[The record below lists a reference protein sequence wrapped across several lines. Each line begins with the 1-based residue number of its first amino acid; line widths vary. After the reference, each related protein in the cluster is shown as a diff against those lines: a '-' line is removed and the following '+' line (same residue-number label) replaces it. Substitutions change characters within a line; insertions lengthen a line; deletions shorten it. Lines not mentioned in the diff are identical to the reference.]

1 MNTVVAGITYRAL
14 LGRRRILLLLLLPL
28 ALIGLAILLRVVG
41 SADQRSALLLM
52 DKFAIATMLPLLG
65 LIAGTGVIAPEIDD
79 GTIIHLLS
87 KPISRPVIAGTKF
100 LVAAS
105 VLALFAA
112 VPTYIA
118 AWLLVGNEDGIAFGF
133 AIGVLVAGIAY
144 AAVFLLLGVVT
155 RHAVAIG
162 VIYALVWETLVGTLI
177 QGAQK
182 FSIQQW
188 GQRHRRPALRLAVPR
203 GRGHPRLRRT
213 SADHRHGRRG
223 PVGGPAPARLLPHRR
238 RVTTG
243 TNNRLRDDE

>member
-28 ALIGLAILLRVVG
+28 ALIGLAILLHVVG
-41 SADQRSALLLM
+41 SADQRSAVLLM
-52 DKFAIATMLPLLG
+52 DNFAIATMLPLLG

-118 AWLLVGNEDGIAFGF
+118 AWLLVGNEDGIASGF
-133 AIGVLVAGIAY
+133 ALGVLVAGIAY
-144 AAVFLLLGVVT
+144 AAVFLLLGVIT

-162 VIYALVWETLVGTLI
+162 VIYALVWETLVGGFI
-177 QGAQK
+177 PGAQK

-188 GQRHRRPALRLAVPR
+188 GQTIADQFSDSPFLEAEVTLGFAVPALLIVTVGAVLWA
-203 GRGHPRLRRT
+203 GIRLRRF
-213 SADHRHGRRG
+213 S
-223 PVGGPAPARLLPHRR
+223 L
-238 RVTTG
+238 TG
-243 TNNRLRDDE
+243 DE

>member
-41 SADQRSALLLM
+41 SADQRSAVLLM
-52 DKFAIATMLPLLG
+52 DTFAIATMLPLLG

-118 AWLLVGNEDGIAFGF
+118 AWLLVRNEDGIAFGF
-133 AIGVLVAGIAY
+133 AIGVLIAGIAY

-188 GQRHRRPALRLAVPR
+188 GQAIAAQLSDSPFVDAKVTLGFAVPALIIVTVGAVLWA
-203 GRGHPRLRRT
+203 GLRLRT
-213 SADHRHGRRG
+213 FS
-223 PVGGPAPARLLPHRR
+223 L
-238 RVTTG
+238 TG
-243 TNNRLRDDE
+243 DE

>member
-14 LGRRRILLLLLLPL
+14 LGRRRIVLLLLLPL

-41 SADQRSALLLM
+41 SADQRSAMLLM
-52 DKFAIATMLPLLG
+52 ENFALATMLPLLG

-118 AWLLVGNEDGIAFGF
+118 AWLLVRDEDGIASGF

-162 VIYALVWETLVGTLI
+162 VIYALVWETVVGSFIT
-177 QGAQK
+177 GAQK
-182 FSIQQW
+182 FSIQRW
-188 GQRHRRPALRLAVPR
+188 GQAIADQLSGSPFLEAKVTLGFAVPALLIVTVGAVLWA
-203 GRGHPRLRRT
+203 GIRLR
-213 SADHRHGRRG
+213 SFS
-223 PVGGPAPARLLPHRR
+223 L
-238 RVTTG
+238 TG
-243 TNNRLRDDE
+243 DE

>member
-1 MNTVVAGITYRAL
+1 MNTVVASITYRAL

-28 ALIGLAILLRVVG
+28 ALIALALLLLFVG
-41 SADQRSALLLM
+41 SADQRSAQVLM
-52 DKFAIATMLPLLG
+52 EKFAIATMLPLLG

-87 KPISRPVIAGTKF
+87 KPISRPLIAGTKF

-118 AWLLVGNEDGIAFGF
+118 AWLLIRDEDGLASGF
-133 AIGVLVAGIAY
+133 AIGVLIAGIAY
-144 AAVFLLLGVVT
+144 AAVFLLLGVIT

-162 VIYALVWETLVGTLI
+162 VIYALVWETLVGGFI
-177 QGAQK
+177 PGAQK

-188 GQRHRRPALRLAVPR
+188 GQAIAAQISDSPFIDAKVTLGFAIPALIIVTAGAVFWA
-203 GRGHPRLRRT
+203 GLRLRT
-213 SADHRHGRRG
+213 FS
-223 PVGGPAPARLLPHRR
+223 L
-238 RVTTG
+238 TG
-243 TNNRLRDDE
+243 DE

>member
-14 LGRRRILLLLLLPL
+14 LGRRRIILLLLLPL
-28 ALIGLAILLRVVG
+28 GLIGLAILLRLVG
-41 SADQRSALLLM
+41 STDQRSALLLM
-52 DKFAIATMLPLLG
+52 ENFAIATMLPLLG

-112 VPTYIA
+112 VPTYVA
-118 AWLLVGNEDGIAFGF
+118 AWLLVRNEDGIAAGF
-133 AIGVLVAGIAY
+133 TVGVLVAGIAY
-144 AAVFLLLGVVT
+144 AAVFLLLGVIT

-162 VIYALVWETLVGTLI
+162 VIYALVWETLVGGFI
-177 QGAQK
+177 KGAQK

-188 GQRHRRPALRLAVPR
+188 GQAIADQISDSPFLTTEVTLGFAVPALIIVTVGSLFWA
-203 GRGHPRLRRT
+203 GLRLRAF
-213 SADHRHGRRG
+213 S
-223 PVGGPAPARLLPHRR
+223 L
-238 RVTTG
+238 TG
-243 TNNRLRDDE
+243 DE